1 MTDDEVEMFLD
12 DLSEEDW
19 VFMVNPDGKLKSLLI
34 PDFKNEDIIND
45 KIFKVLALLDPKI
58 IKELNLLIEEET
70 VVDFEDLKKKPGDTM
85 H

>member
-19 VFMVNPDGKLKSLLI
+19 VFMVGPDGKLKSLLI
-34 PDFKNEDIIND
+34 PDFKNEDIIHD
-45 KIFKVLALLDPKI
+45 RIFKVLALLDPKI
-58 IKELNLLIEEET
+58 VKELNILIEEEKET
-70 VVDFEDLKKKPGDTM
+70 EFEDLEIKPDDTV